1 MSTRSWPAKF
11 RDAARGIAL
20 AVRGERSFAVHLPM
34 AAAVIFAAVMLRVSL
49 IEWGLL
55 GLCMT
60 VVLAAEMLNTA
71 LERLASRISD
81 QPDPAIGA
89 ALDIA
94 SGAVLITAI
103 GSAAVGG
110 AIFLN
115 RLGLLLNWWP
125 AA

>member
-1 MSTRSWPAKF
+1 MSTRSWLAKF
-11 RDAARGIAL
+11 RDAFRGIAL

-34 AAAVIFAAVMLRVSL
+34 ATAVVIAAAILRVSL

-55 GLCMT
+55 GLCIT

-71 LERLASRISD
+71 LERLARRILD
-81 QPDPAIGA
+81 KPNPDIGA

-94 SGAVLITAI
+94 SGAVLVTAI

-115 RLGLLLNWWP
+115 RLGWLLNWWP